1 MHNELQHLDKFFCPI
16 WLSDTKSL
24 VWVKMRP
31 NLAIVLALCASFF
44 GSFFMTLWLTA
55 APDVQPPA
63 PTFRPEVLTTLKST
77 SNAELL
83 KKLSAFGFRENSD
96 ITGHIDEFANQPN
109 RSVRIAGW
117 AVDPS
122 GGGNGLSVFVY
133 VDGEPRLTVKTT
145 DSREDVAKAFKLPE
159 NVARN
164 IGFSG
169 TFTCET
175 TARAMVLAI
184 NVTDGRYMQLD
195 QRQCPWAF

>member
-1 MHNELQHLDKFFCPI
+1 
-16 WLSDTKSL
+16 
-24 VWVKMRP
+24 MRL

-44 GSFFMTLWLTA
+44 GSFFITLWLTA
-55 APDVQPPA
+55 PSDLQPPA

-77 SNAELL
+77 SNADLL
-83 KKLSAFGFRENSD
+83 KKLSASGFRENSD
-96 ITGHIDEFANQPN
+96 ITGHIDEFSNQPN

-117 AVDPS
+117 AVDQS
-122 GGGNGLSVFVY
+122 GNGTGLSVFVY

-145 DSREDVAKAFKLPE
+145 GSREDVAESFKLPQ

-169 TFTCET
+169 TFACET

-184 NVTDGRYMQLD
+184 NVTDGRYVLLD